1 MEPGLGAVRV
11 RTAPD
16 ISLPADLLP
25 RDGRFGSG
33 PSKIRPEA
41 VTALAASGPTYLGT
55 SHRQEPVRRL
65 VRRVRDGVA
74 SLFGAPDGYEVVL
87 GNGGSTAFWDAAAFG
102 LVRDRAQHL
111 EFGEFSA
118 KFAAAV
124 GAAPWLSEPTVVSAA
139 PGTLAYPRAEP
150 DVDLYA
156 WPHNETS
163 TGVMAPVR
171 RVDGADPDA
180 LVVVDAT
187 SAAGGLPMDPAQ
199 VDVYYFAPQ
208 KCFASDGGLWIAVM
222 SPRALARI
230 EQIAASDRYVPA
242 FLDLAIAVENSR
254 KDQTYNTPAVAT
266 LFLLTEQIEWLLGN
280 GGLTF
285 AVDRTTDSASRLYGW
300 AEKSGYTTPF
310 VADPSHRSLVV
321 GTVDFDS
328 TVDAAVVAAVL
339 RRHGIVDIEPYRKLG
354 RNQLRIGMFPS
365 VDPDDVEALTACVD
379 HIVERLIPA

>member
-1 MEPGLGAVRV
+1 
-11 RTAPD
+11 
-16 ISLPADLLP
+16 
-25 RDGRFGSG
+25 
-33 PSKIRPEA
+33 
-41 VTALAASGPTYLGT
+41 
-55 SHRQEPVRRL
+55 
-65 VRRVRDGVA
+65 VA

-124 GAAPWLSEPTVVSAA
+124 RSAPWLSEPTVVRAA
-139 PGTLAYPRAEP
+139 PGTLACPRAEP
-150 DVDLYA
+150 DVDIYA

-171 RVDGADPDA
+171 RVDSADPDA

-254 KDQTYNTPAVAT
+254 QDQTYNTPAVAT
-266 LFLLTEQIEWLLGN
+266 SRSSGCSAMAGSLSPSTGRPTRRA
-280 GGLTF
+280 GC
-285 AVDRTTDSASRLYGW
+285 TDGRRKPATRR
-300 AEKSGYTTPF
+300 
-310 VADPSHRSLVV
+310 RSLPIRR
-321 GTVDFDS
+321 TDHWSSEPSNS
-328 TVDAAVVAAVL
+328 TARSTL
-339 RRHGIVDIEPYRKLG
+339 P
-354 RNQLRIGMFPS
+354 
-365 VDPDDVEALTACVD
+365 
-379 HIVERLIPA
+379 